1 MKKVVYIFL
10 IALVLITSCQ
20 QKKTEKPQEVIDT
33 TSVMLMQIQKCNRL
47 YTAEAHVHKIITHD
61 DQLNLQGSLFKQK
74 FSFHVPGSNRKIAIP
89 MDATIKTYIDF
100 KEFSIKNV
108 KRQGE
113 KIEITL
119 PDPKMVLTSSKID
132 HKAVKQYISFTRS
145 NFSDAELAQL
155 EQQGRQ
161 SIIKDI
167 PQLNLIEQA
176 QLNAANII
184 IPMLKDMGFKE
195 ENIKINFR
203 KKFTLA
209 DIQLLFDGTT
219 IEKKTSSSK

>member
-1 MKKVVYIFL
+1 
-10 IALVLITSCQ
+10 
-20 QKKTEKPQEVIDT
+20 
-33 TSVMLMQIQKCNRL
+33 
-47 YTAEAHVHKIITHD
+47 
-61 DQLNLQGSLFKQK
+61 
-74 FSFHVPGSNRKIAIP
+74 

-100 KEFSIKNV
+100 KDFSIKNV